1 MKPHLPLRL
10 FRAVFSCLA
19 TVSCLTLGSGIAWAE
34 EQASIIL
41 GEQDTL
47 TIDYADAE
55 TLPDVGGILQLLGGT
70 QLNLSNCGEGDG
82 KTYTLATGVS
92 ALLDAE
98 GNELLLDSSN
108 NTISHYFDTT
118 QPGVGFWA
126 DATLS
131 LSEDGTLQLVR
142 HNETVKAAQTITT
155 RKTSSLVFSYYER
168 ISFED
173 ISYSSSESNA
183 YGGAI
188 FGGDNSTITLN
199 DNGSVTFS
207 GNSAST
213 DSSSYRVYASGGA
226 IYGGDNSSIALNG
239 NGSVTFSGNTA
250 SASSSSSSYSHAR
263 GGAIYGGSY
272 STIELSE
279 NGSVTFSGNTA
290 SSYGGAISGGTIT
303 LSDNGS
309 VEFSGNTARYGGAI
323 GGGTIELSGNGSVTF
338 IGNTASSYGGA
349 IYGYSNSTITLSDNG
364 SVTFSGNTASSSS
377 YAHGGA
383 IYGHNSTIT
392 LSGNGSVTFSGNTAS
407 SSSYYAYGGA
417 IYGEGDYST
426 ITLSDNGSV
435 TFSGNRASSGG
446 AIYGYGNVSIL
457 NNDSVLFEKN
467 AEISGA
473 TYRLCSIRS
482 VGSGAVISLSASAG
496 KSIEFRDSVAL
507 YCLNDNTVN
516 LNADYTDANGMVHKQ
531 TGDII
536 FTGKYTEQHLNE
548 LLVADG
554 VERTATAEEIRNS
567 RTTEVYT
574 MTNLYGGRLRVED
587 GAIYKGYG
595 ITAMEDS
602 AATVLVKGGILNH
615 AGYDLTFNAGTTLEL
630 AGENTL
636 YGDVRMLEGSHFSV
650 SIEKPNADYI
660 FGHLQLGG
668 DVSLSLSDSVMGEN
682 AILLYV
688 SGGIA
693 GWNEDNITLLSNTVG
708 LDDLTWVGNMLVL
721 NHNADTFNRYFNG
734 EYAASE
740 RLIGNVGLL
749 CYTEI
754 SFENISGGAI
764 YGGRN
769 NTIALSGNGSVTFI
783 GNTAS
788 DDGGAIHGDTITLDD
803 NESVTFSGN
812 TASRSSGAISG
823 YWDGAITLS
832 GNGSV
837 EFSGNSASDAGGGAI
852 SGGTI
857 TLSDNES
864 VTFSGNS
871 ASSGGAICGSTI
883 TLSGNG
889 SVEFSGNSASIG
901 GAIEGTWAGAMT
913 LNDNG
918 SVTFSDNSG
927 GAIEGS
933 TITLA
938 DNESVTFSG
947 NTNTASSSG
956 GAISGGTITLSG
968 NGSVEFSG
976 NSASDGGGAIE
987 GSTITLS
994 DNGSVTFSGNTDS
1007 RSGGAIHCYSNLS
1020 IRNNDSVLF
1029 EKNAEISGSGGS
1041 YRLRSIYAE
1050 ARESVISLSA
1060 AEGKSIEFRD
1070 SVYIASGNTV
1080 KLNADYTDAE
1090 GVMHKQTGDII
1101 FTGKYTE
1108 QHLNE
1113 LLAADGLNRTAT
1125 EAEILNSRTTE
1136 VYTMTNL
1143 YGGRLRV
1150 EDGAIYKGNGITV
1163 HKGSAASVLLKDA
1176 ELSHSGYDITFNAG
1190 TTLEL
1195 SGHNTITA
1203 AHLNMEDGS
1212 IMKFM
1217 VDAQHTESSALTY
1230 NGRLN
1235 MADGVALQIVS
1246 DDSSLSSGSLR
1257 LLTLTNGSGGWNTA
1271 AQNCA
1276 VIRLA
1281 NEKLAG
1287 NLSWQGNTLYLD
1299 YREVDGT
1306 VDWEG
1311 GDGRWDGISGNW
1323 GQGDN
1328 IFSFTGQVDLFF
1340 GDKGS
1345 GTITIAG
1352 SFSTGDIHVNN
1363 SEGNDYHWKNDDK
1376 HAGCLHGDHSFHK
1389 EGKGDLTVDVELSYT
1404 GTTQVDGGTLTLNG
1418 SADLTGTF
1426 SNNGK
1431 LVINGST
1438 TLGGD
1443 YEGSGDIEITGKLKL
1458 DKHDIEIG
1466 KGKDKDKADVHN
1478 NGKGNDD
1485 NIFSADNEDYEIK
1498 NGHVVAKGQNGNN
1511 GNNGL
1516 HLGNKLTDTSVENA
1530 GEETLVITHG
1540 ENSLNGV
1547 HANKGNVEVYG
1558 KDKHRLQDI
1567 TISGN
1572 LSVSFMTTGW
1582 EEGIDEYRE
1591 AEISIFGTADFESN
1605 AILIADL
1612 ILESGCKLTMDGAVH
1627 MGSDVTLNLGT
1638 TLNGR
1643 LYEDALNLA
1652 HAGEYVVLFDS
1663 VDSLILNNGTTSITY
1678 APGELTLEDGVAAN
1692 IYFTNLGEDSDIYI
1706 TFVPG
1711 DTPVGGGTGT
1721 NGGEIRLTRG
1731 KDSDSDSVPEPS
1743 TSMLGLMGLVAFT
1756 LRRRRK

>member
-1 MKPHLPLRL
+1 M
-10 FRAVFSCLA
+10 
-19 TVSCLTLGSGIAWAE
+19 E
-34 EQASIIL
+34 
-41 GEQDTL
+41 
-47 TIDYADAE
+47 
-55 TLPDVGGILQLLGGT
+55 
-70 QLNLSNCGEGDG
+70 
-82 KTYTLATGVS
+82 
-92 ALLDAE
+92 
-98 GNELLLDSSN
+98 
-108 NTISHYFDTT
+108 
-118 QPGVGFWA
+118 
-126 DATLS
+126 
-131 LSEDGTLQLVR
+131 
-142 HNETVKAAQTITT
+142 
-155 RKTSSLVFSYYER
+155 
-168 ISFED
+168 
-173 ISYSSSESNA
+173 
-183 YGGAI
+183 
-188 FGGDNSTITLN
+188 
-199 DNGSVTFS
+199 
-207 GNSAST
+207 
-213 DSSSYRVYASGGA
+213 
-226 IYGGDNSSIALNG
+226 
-239 NGSVTFSGNTA
+239 
-250 SASSSSSSYSHAR
+250 
-263 GGAIYGGSY
+263 
-272 STIELSE
+272 
-279 NGSVTFSGNTA
+279 FSGNTA
-290 SSYGGAISGGTIT
+290 SSYGGAI
-303 LSDNGS
+303 
-309 VEFSGNTARYGGAI
+309 R
-323 GGGTIELSGNGSVTF
+323 
-338 IGNTASSYGGA
+338 
-349 IYGYSNSTITLSDNG
+349 
-364 SVTFSGNTASSSS
+364 
-377 YAHGGA
+377 
-383 IYGHNSTIT
+383 
-392 LSGNGSVTFSGNTAS
+392 
-407 SSSYYAYGGA
+407 
-417 IYGEGDYST
+417 
-426 ITLSDNGSV
+426 
-435 TFSGNRASSGG
+435 
-446 AIYGYGNVSIL
+446 GYGNL
-457 NNDSVLFEKN
+457 N
-467 AEISGA
+467 
-473 TYRLCSIRS
+473 
-482 VGSGAVISLSASAG
+482 
-496 KSIEFRDSVAL
+496 
-507 YCLNDNTVN
+507 
-516 LNADYTDANGMVHKQ
+516 
-531 TGDII
+531 
-536 FTGKYTEQHLNE
+536 
-548 LLVADG
+548 
-554 VERTATAEEIRNS
+554 
-567 RTTEVYT
+567 
-574 MTNLYGGRLRVED
+574 
-587 GAIYKGYG
+587 
-595 ITAMEDS
+595 
-602 AATVLVKGGILNH
+602 
-615 AGYDLTFNAGTTLEL
+615 
-630 AGENTL
+630 
-636 YGDVRMLEGSHFSV
+636 
-650 SIEKPNADYI
+650 
-660 FGHLQLGG
+660 
-668 DVSLSLSDSVMGEN
+668 
-682 AILLYV
+682 
-688 SGGIA
+688 
-693 GWNEDNITLLSNTVG
+693 
-708 LDDLTWVGNMLVL
+708 
-721 NHNADTFNRYFNG
+721 
-734 EYAASE
+734 
-740 RLIGNVGLL
+740 
-749 CYTEI
+749 
-754 SFENISGGAI
+754 
-764 YGGRN
+764 
-769 NTIALSGNGSVTFI
+769 
-783 GNTAS
+783 
-788 DDGGAIHGDTITLDD
+788 
-803 NESVTFSGN
+803 
-812 TASRSSGAISG
+812 
-823 YWDGAITLS
+823 
-832 GNGSV
+832 
-837 EFSGNSASDAGGGAI
+837 
-852 SGGTI
+852 
-857 TLSDNES
+857 
-864 VTFSGNS
+864 
-871 ASSGGAICGSTI
+871 
-883 TLSGNG
+883 
-889 SVEFSGNSASIG
+889 
-901 GAIEGTWAGAMT
+901 
-913 LNDNG
+913 
-918 SVTFSDNSG
+918 
-927 GAIEGS
+927 
-933 TITLA
+933 
-938 DNESVTFSG
+938 
-947 NTNTASSSG
+947 
-956 GAISGGTITLSG
+956 
-968 NGSVEFSG
+968 
-976 NSASDGGGAIE
+976 
-987 GSTITLS
+987 
-994 DNGSVTFSGNTDS
+994 
-1007 RSGGAIHCYSNLS
+1007 

-1029 EKNAEISGSGGS
+1029 EKNAEERNET
-1041 YRLRSIYAE
+1041 YRLRSIYAGG
-1050 ARESVISLSA
+1050 SGDVISLSA
-1060 AEGKSIEFRD
+1060 AAGKSIEFRD
-1070 SVYIASGNTV
+1070 SVYIASGSTV
-1080 KLNADYTDAE
+1080 NLNADYTDAN
-1090 GVMHKQTGDII
+1090 GLVHKQAGDII

-1125 EAEILNSRTTE
+1125 TTEILNSRTTE

-1299 YREVDGT
+1299 CREVDGT

-1328 IFSFTGQVDLFF
+1328 MFSFTGQVDLFF

-1692 IYFTNLGEDSDIYI
+1692 IYFTNLGEDSNIYI

-1721 NGGEIRLTRG
+1721 TGGEIRLTLG
-1731 KDSDSDSVPEPS
+1731 KDSDSDAVPEPS
-1743 TSMLGLMGLVAFT
+1743 TSILGLMGLVAFT
-1756 LRRRRK
+1756 LRRRRM

>member
-1 MKPHLPLRL
+1 M
-10 FRAVFSCLA
+10 
-19 TVSCLTLGSGIAWAE
+19 
-34 EQASIIL
+34 
-41 GEQDTL
+41 
-47 TIDYADAE
+47 
-55 TLPDVGGILQLLGGT
+55 GGT
-70 QLNLSNCGEGDG
+70 QLILSNCGEGDG
-82 KTYTLATGVS
+82 KTYTLANGVS

-118 QPGVGFWA
+118 QPGTGFWA

-131 LSEDGTLQLVR
+131 LAEDGTLQLVR

-155 RKTSSLVFSYYER
+155 RQTASLVFSYYAG

-173 ISYSSSESNA
+173 ITQSSS
-183 YGGAI
+183 
-188 FGGDNSTITLN
+188 
-199 DNGSVTFS
+199 
-207 GNSAST
+207 
-213 DSSSYRVYASGGA
+213 SSSVYGGA
-226 IYGGDNSSIALNG
+226 IYGDGDITLSG
-239 NGSVTFSGNTA
+239 NG
-250 SASSSSSSYSHAR
+250 R
-263 GGAIYGGSY
+263 
-272 STIELSE
+272 
-279 NGSVTFSGNTA
+279 VTFSGNTA
-290 SSYGGAISGGTIT
+290 SSAYASAYGGAIYGTYN
-303 LSDNGS
+303 S
-309 VEFSGNTARYGGAI
+309 
-323 GGGTIELSGNGSVTF
+323 TIELSGNGRVTF
-338 IGNTASSYGGA
+338 SGNSASSSDGYAYGGA
-349 IYGYSNSTITLSDNG
+349 ICGYDSTIELNSNE
-364 SVTFSGNTASSSS
+364 SVTFSGNTASSS
-377 YAHGGA
+377 YAYGYAYGGA
-383 IYGHNSTIT
+383 IDGSTIE

-407 SSSYYAYGGA
+407 SSYAYGYAYGGA
-417 IYGEGDYST
+417 ID
-426 ITLSDNGSV
+426 
-435 TFSGNRASSGG
+435 
-446 AIYGYGNVSIL
+446 
-457 NNDSVLFEKN
+457 
-467 AEISGA
+467 
-473 TYRLCSIRS
+473 
-482 VGSGAVISLSASAG
+482 
-496 KSIEFRDSVAL
+496 
-507 YCLNDNTVN
+507 
-516 LNADYTDANGMVHKQ
+516 
-531 TGDII
+531 
-536 FTGKYTEQHLNE
+536 
-548 LLVADG
+548 
-554 VERTATAEEIRNS
+554 
-567 RTTEVYT
+567 
-574 MTNLYGGRLRVED
+574 
-587 GAIYKGYG
+587 
-595 ITAMEDS
+595 
-602 AATVLVKGGILNH
+602 
-615 AGYDLTFNAGTTLEL
+615 
-630 AGENTL
+630 
-636 YGDVRMLEGSHFSV
+636 
-650 SIEKPNADYI
+650 
-660 FGHLQLGG
+660 
-668 DVSLSLSDSVMGEN
+668 
-682 AILLYV
+682 
-688 SGGIA
+688 
-693 GWNEDNITLLSNTVG
+693 
-708 LDDLTWVGNMLVL
+708 
-721 NHNADTFNRYFNG
+721 
-734 EYAASE
+734 
-740 RLIGNVGLL
+740 
-749 CYTEI
+749 
-754 SFENISGGAI
+754 
-764 YGGRN
+764 
-769 NTIALSGNGSVTFI
+769 
-783 GNTAS
+783 
-788 DDGGAIHGDTITLDD
+788 
-803 NESVTFSGN
+803 
-812 TASRSSGAISG
+812 
-823 YWDGAITLS
+823 
-832 GNGSV
+832 
-837 EFSGNSASDAGGGAI
+837 
-852 SGGTI
+852 
-857 TLSDNES
+857 
-864 VTFSGNS
+864 
-871 ASSGGAICGSTI
+871 GSTI

-889 SVEFSGNSASIG
+889 SVTFSENTASDDGGAIYGYGTIELSGNGRVTFSGNTAYTYG
-901 GAIEGTWAGAMT
+901 GAIFGAT
-913 LNDNG
+913 Y
-918 SVTFSDNSG
+918 
-927 GAIEGS
+927 S

-938 DNESVTFSG
+938 DNESVTFIG
-947 NTNTASSSG
+947 NSAFGSSNAWG
-956 GAISGGTITLSG
+956 GAIYGDGDITLSG
-968 NGSVEFSG
+968 NGSVTFIG
-976 NSASDGGGAIE
+976 NSASYSGGAIYGSTIE
-987 GSTITLS
+987 LSGNDSVAFSGNTASYYGGAIDGSTITLNS
-994 DNGSVTFSGNTDS
+994 NGSVTFSENTAS
-1007 RSGGAIHCYSNLS
+1007 VGGAIYGYGNSTIALSGNDSVAFSGNTASSSSDYSPAHGGAIGTFGNLS

-1029 EKNAEISGSGGS
+1029 EKNAEIHVGT
-1041 YRLRSIYAE
+1041 YRLRSIYAGV
-1050 ARESVISLSA
+1050 SGVVISLSA

-1070 SVYIASGNTV
+1070 SVFIGSGSTMD
-1080 KLNADYTDAE
+1080 LNADYTDAE
-1090 GVMHKQTGDII
+1090 GVMHKQAGDII

-1125 EAEILNSRTTE
+1125 ETEILNSRTT
-1136 VYTMTNL
+1136 VVNATTNL

-1212 IMKFM
+1212 IMSFRMDK
-1217 VDAQHTESSALTY
+1217 DNAAEGALTY
-1230 NGRLN
+1230 TGNFNMGNKLVLNLNLDSN
-1235 MADGVALQIVS
+1235 MA
-1246 DDSSLSSGSLR
+1246 SSGRTALM
-1257 LLTLTNGSGGWNTA
+1257 TFANGPD
-1271 AQNCA
+1271 
-1276 VIRLA
+1276 
-1281 NEKLAG
+1281 AG
-1287 NLSWQGNTLYLD
+1287 NWKAEHVVVNDLSGKGYGATELIWDGNTLYLSHAKLD
-1299 YREVDGT
+1299 DNGT
-1306 VDWEG
+1306 ADWEG

-1328 IFSFTGQVDLFF
+1328 MFSFTGQVDLFF

-1591 AEISIFGTADFESN
+1591 AEISIFETADFESN

-1692 IYFTNLGEDSDIYI
+1692 IYFTNLGEDSNIYI

-1721 NGGEIRLTRG
+1721 TGGEIRLTLG
-1731 KDSDSDSVPEPS
+1731 KDSDSDAVPEPS
-1743 TSMLGLMGLVAFT
+1743 TSILGLMGLVA
-1756 LRRRRK
+1756 LSMRRRRK

>member
-1 MKPHLPLRL
+1 MKFHLPVRL
-10 FRAVFSCLA
+10 FQSLLLCLSVA
-19 TVSCLTLGSGIAWAE
+19 CFTVNSGVVMAE

-41 GEQDTL
+41 GEQETL
-47 TIDYADAE
+47 TIDYADAD
-55 TLPDVGGILQLLGGT
+55 TLLHADGVLQLMGGT

-92 ALLDAE
+92 TLLDAE
-98 GNELLLDSSN
+98 GNALILDSSN

-118 QPGVGFWA
+118 QPGTGFWA

-142 HNETVKAAQTITT
+142 HNETVKAALTE
-155 RKTSSLVFSYYER
+155 TSHQSNGEDYKYYER
-168 ISFED
+168 ISFEN
-173 ISYSSSESNA
+173 ITSTSFGGAIAGYNGVELSNNGSVIFHGNSFETYYFYA
-183 YGGAI
+183 GGAI
-188 FGGDNSTITLN
+188 FGNDAIKLTDNAKVIFN
-199 DNGSVTFS
+199 E
-207 GNSAST
+207 NSASQ
-213 DSSSYRVYASGGA
+213 SGGA
-226 IYGGDNSSIALNG
+226 ICGSGCIELSDNDSAIFCKNSASSTGGAITGWESSTIKIRNNGSVDFCENAAKSGGAIDGWESSKIILSNNG
-239 NGSVTFSGNTA
+239 NVTFSGNTA
-250 SASSSSSSYSHAR
+250 SASSSSFAFAC
-263 GGAIYGGSY
+263 GGAIYG
-272 STIELSE
+272 STITLANNE
-279 NGSVTFSGNTA
+279 SVTFSGNTA
-290 SSYGGAISGGTIT
+290 DDDS
-303 LSDNGS
+303 
-309 VEFSGNTARYGGAI
+309 GAI
-323 GGGTIELSGNGSVTF
+323 GGNTIVLNGNGSVVFSGNSASAFGGAIYVAFGSSTIELSGNDSVAF
-338 IGNTASSYGGA
+338 SGNSASAGGA
-349 IYGYSNSTITLSDNG
+349 IHGYSNSTITLSGNG
-364 SVTFSGNTASSSS
+364 SVMFSGNTAYS
-377 YAHGGA
+377 GGA
-383 IYGHNSTIT
+383 IYGYDGSTIT

-407 SSSYYAYGGA
+407 SG
-417 IYGEGDYST
+417 
-426 ITLSDNGSV
+426 
-435 TFSGNRASSGG
+435 
-446 AIYGYGNVSIL
+446 
-457 NNDSVLFEKN
+457 
-467 AEISGA
+467 
-473 TYRLCSIRS
+473 
-482 VGSGAVISLSASAG
+482 
-496 KSIEFRDSVAL
+496 
-507 YCLNDNTVN
+507 
-516 LNADYTDANGMVHKQ
+516 
-531 TGDII
+531 
-536 FTGKYTEQHLNE
+536 
-548 LLVADG
+548 
-554 VERTATAEEIRNS
+554 
-567 RTTEVYT
+567 
-574 MTNLYGGRLRVED
+574 
-587 GAIYKGYG
+587 
-595 ITAMEDS
+595 
-602 AATVLVKGGILNH
+602 
-615 AGYDLTFNAGTTLEL
+615 
-630 AGENTL
+630 
-636 YGDVRMLEGSHFSV
+636 
-650 SIEKPNADYI
+650 
-660 FGHLQLGG
+660 
-668 DVSLSLSDSVMGEN
+668 
-682 AILLYV
+682 
-688 SGGIA
+688 
-693 GWNEDNITLLSNTVG
+693 
-708 LDDLTWVGNMLVL
+708 
-721 NHNADTFNRYFNG
+721 
-734 EYAASE
+734 
-740 RLIGNVGLL
+740 
-749 CYTEI
+749 
-754 SFENISGGAI
+754 
-764 YGGRN
+764 
-769 NTIALSGNGSVTFI
+769 
-783 GNTAS
+783 
-788 DDGGAIHGDTITLDD
+788 GGAIHGDFCSTIELSG
-803 NESVTFSGN
+803 NRSVTFSGN
-812 TASRSSGAISG
+812 TASSSGSYA
-823 YWDGAITLS
+823 Y
-832 GNGSV
+832 
-837 EFSGNSASDAGGGAI
+837 
-852 SGGTI
+852 
-857 TLSDNES
+857 
-864 VTFSGNS
+864 
-871 ASSGGAICGSTI
+871 
-883 TLSGNG
+883 
-889 SVEFSGNSASIG
+889 
-901 GAIEGTWAGAMT
+901 
-913 LNDNG
+913 
-918 SVTFSDNSG
+918 
-927 GAIEGS
+927 
-933 TITLA
+933 
-938 DNESVTFSG
+938 
-947 NTNTASSSG
+947 
-956 GAISGGTITLSG
+956 
-968 NGSVEFSG
+968 
-976 NSASDGGGAIE
+976 
-987 GSTITLS
+987 
-994 DNGSVTFSGNTDS
+994 
-1007 RSGGAIHCYSNLS
+1007 GGAIHCNSNLS

-1029 EKNAEISGSGGS
+1029 EKNAEKNKNNGA
-1041 YRLRSIYAE
+1041 YRLRSIYAGG
-1050 ARESVISLSA
+1050 SGDVISLSA
-1060 AEGKSIEFRD
+1060 TEGKSIEFRD
-1070 SVYIASGNTV
+1070 SVYITSDNTV
-1080 KLNADYTDAE
+1080 NLNADYTDAA
-1090 GVMHKQTGDII
+1090 GVMHKQAGDII

-1108 QHLNE
+1108 QHLNK

-1150 EDGAIYKGNGITV
+1150 EDGAIYKGYGITV

-1195 SGHNTITA
+1195 SGLNTITA

-1328 IFSFTGQVDLFF
+1328 MFSFTGQVDLFF

-1363 SEGNDYHWKNDDK
+1363 SEGNDYHWKSDDK

-1511 GNNGL
+1511 GNHGL

-1692 IYFTNLGEDSDIYI
+1692 IYFTNLGEDSNIYI

-1721 NGGEIRLTRG
+1721 TGGEIRMTLG
-1731 KDSDSDSVPEPS
+1731 KDRDSDAVPEPS
-1743 TSMLGLMGLVAFT
+1743 TSILGLMGLVA
-1756 LRRRRK
+1756 LSMRRRRK